1 MVGDQG
7 TAKTVVIKNYL
18 NSLNLEE
25 NSILNM
31 NFSFRTNSL
40 EVQRNIEMQ
49 CDKRRPGLYTPKG
62 NKKLLVF
69 IDEMH
74 MP

>member
-7 TAKTVVIKNYL
+7 TAKTVIIKNYL

-25 NSILNM
+25 NNILNM

-40 EVQRNIEMQ
+40 EV
-49 CDKRRPGLYTPKG
+49 
-62 NKKLLVF
+62 
-69 IDEMH
+69 
-74 MP
+74 